1 MILWF
6 KIIFVICSQS
16 FYRVTN
22 ILPASTWKS
31 DVDPEEL
38 FLNFCLRISK
48 FLLKLLEC
56 QKNWLLANP
65 VFEIQ
70 IVPFLQQFKN

>member
-6 KIIFVICSQS
+6 KNIFVICSQS

-38 FLNFCLRISK
+38 FLK
-48 FLLKLLEC
+48 FLSSNFK
-56 QKNWLLANP
+56 
-65 VFEIQ
+65 VFAQ
-70 IVPFLQQFKN
+70 IVRMPKKLAAC